1 MIPPLLRGKGLPLAR
16 RETGEGAREAAG
28 EGPGQVEPLLRA
40 LHSVESFNPVGI
52 EKPMAPAQ
60 THLGTPLKTAKNL
73 FFFVRG
79 MSVRGMEEGLVWIIP
94 LTIIPLT
101 SLRPCPSSVG
111 HLHVHFGCG
120 WPRWAFCAFSRP
132 FAVFGGMPAAIR
144 FVFLCD
150 LSASARAMQPNGQR
164 LSRRSPGIQSVPKGP
179 AGRGNPRPSIFKVFF
194 LSEKWSHKNLF
205 DCIFLTSLPVK
216 P

>member
-164 LSRRSPGIQSVPKGP
+164 LSRR
-179 AGRGNPRPSIFKVFF
+179 GRRVRRACQRGLRGGATCALQFSRF
-194 LSEKWSHKNLF
+194 SSCQKNGVTK
-205 DCIFLTSLPVK
+205 IFLTASF
-216 P
+216 